1 MEAQDDIIFKMQ
13 RSNVL
18 REFKVSIIAE
28 GKKIEMGHLMGLDG
42 FEYFRSKNICCQHC
56 CQVHHRDGTIDYF
69 HRTLIGAI
77 HPSQVLQR
85 SLPAFQK
92 LRKGWAGFYR

>member
-1 MEAQDDIIFKMQ
+1 MQ

-42 FEYFRSKNICCQHC
+42 FEYFRSKNICCH
-56 CQVHHRDGTIDYF
+56 V
-69 HRTLIGAI
+69 A
-77 HPSQVLQR
+77 
-85 SLPAFQK
+85 AE
-92 LRKGWAGFYR
+92 